1 MADNNIKLGIDVDV
15 KGIEESLSQI
25 ESAFRSTTDS
35 VASAWIEAALKIG
48 EALLKVVAQAT
59 QAGTQVKEQMKG
71 ASNELG
77 AVAQGAAGKVSGYV
91 QLLITLYQVASE
103 LYETLKRLRA
113 EAFNTQHQMAQLALS
128 FDSEAHSVE
137 IANLKLDD
145 QISKLRGGVS
155 HNKFREAVLE
165 AKDAADKLIASLEKA
180 LEEENKVLEKKVI
193 GGLWEVIV
201 GGGAR
206 TEAFKNVTTLMFEW
220 RAAQDNLSSA
230 QNKLLDAKTDK
241 EKAAAQEQVRLA
253 KQTADQKLTDYRNAV
268 NGELVEESR
277 FLQSVKD
284 SHGWLGGQGLIDEY
298 TKRVALLTHYH
309 HSLEQVDHTEK
320 ALDANSGKR
329 GQVARLETKAEVD
342 AETTREIGQEK
353 QLAEERVKT
362 GLAGLEQEKARISV
376 MREDTEAQVDAR
388 VKAEKDL
395 AQKEREIKDAGLK
408 EQKRL
413 LDDWWASVDQKNKHN
428 AETYKTQTEILH
440 QQQLQLQST
449 FEAESTRVT
458 DEAEKKKAD
467 IRARAFA
474 KQIDQ
479 AEKSWDRLYSRQKS
493 QLDNEAELVKADTA
507 RGLMTAQEERDKLK
521 AIYERELEDLQ
532 KKIDAQIRLEE
543 HLQRVLAAN
552 GFGPGTPEY
561 DASLA
566 RARQLQDQLNKS
578 TADFNNIIGQLDV
591 KLKGLTL
598 TGQQFTRKLHTDML
612 NTITQLKV
620 AWQGMIQQMNSGFIS
635 SFNKMLETGKGFG
648 QGMIETFGKMAESLI
663 DMFLKIAVEWIES
676 QILMM
681 VFGKTKTQTESDAN
695 VASAQSLAAVAAEGA
710 FAYYSA
716 IFPPAAAGMASAQ
729 YAQGLLWAGLA
740 AFELGG
746 VVPQTGLALVHK
758 GETILPA
765 SMSGKGFDGAIG
777 GGLTVVVNH
786 SVNAV
791 DAESFQQHIRR
802 HGNMIGNEVARVLK
816 KRGIAAK

>member
-25 ESAFRSTTDS
+25 ESVFRSTTDS
-35 VASAWIEAALKIG
+35 VASAWIEAGLKIG

-201 GGGAR
+201 GGGAD
-206 TEAFKNVTTLMFEW
+206 TEAFKNVTNLMYEW
-220 RAAQDNLSSA
+220 RASQDQLSAAQD
-230 QNKLLDAKTDK
+230 KLLDAKTDK
-241 EKAAAQEQVRLA
+241 EKAAAREEVNLA
-253 KQTADQKLTDYRNAV
+253 KKTETEKLKAYRGAV
-268 NGELVEESR
+268 DGELKEESR
-277 FLQSVKD
+277 K
-284 SHGWLGGQGLIDEY
+284 LGEMKTQPMRYGPAWADDY
-298 TKRVALLTHYH
+298 TKRVALLQQYS
-309 HSLEQVDHTEK
+309 HSLEQVDRTEK

-413 LDDWWASVDQKNKHN
+413 LDDWWTSVDQKNKHN
-428 AETYKTQTEILH
+428 AQAYNTQTQILH

-449 FEAESTRVT
+449 FEAESTRIT

-681 VFGKTKTQTESDAN
+681 VFGKTKTQTDSEAN
-695 VASAQSLAAVAAEGA
+695 VATAQSLAAVAAEGA

>member
-25 ESAFRSTTDS
+25 ESVFRSTTDS
-35 VASAWIEAALKIG
+35 VASAWIEAGLKIG

-201 GGGAR
+201 GGGAD
-206 TEAFKNVTTLMFEW
+206 TEAFKNVTNLMYEW
-220 RAAQDNLSSA
+220 RASQDQLSAAQD
-230 QNKLLDAKTDK
+230 KLLDAKTDK
-241 EKAAAQEQVRLA
+241 EKAAAREEVNLA
-253 KQTADQKLTDYRNAV
+253 KKTETEKLKAYRGAV
-268 NGELVEESR
+268 DGELKEESR
-277 FLQSVKD
+277 K
-284 SHGWLGGQGLIDEY
+284 LGEMKTQPMRYGPAWADDY
-298 TKRVALLTHYH
+298 TKRVALLQQYS
-309 HSLEQVDHTEK
+309 HSLEQVDRTEK

-428 AETYKTQTEILH
+428 AETYNTQTEILH
-440 QQQLQLQST
+440 QQQLQLQSA
-449 FEAESTRVT
+449 FEAENVRITS
-458 DEAEKKKAD
+458 EGEKKKTD
-467 IRARAFA
+467 IRIKAFERYI
-474 KQIDQ
+474 QDQ
-479 AEKSWDRLYSRQKS
+479 EKAQDRWYATEKTR
-493 QLDNEAELVKADTA
+493 LDGEAELVKANA
-507 RGLMTAQEERDKLK
+507 SRGLITAQQERDQLK
-521 AIYERELEDLQ
+521 AIYDRELEDLRT
-532 KKIDAQIRLEE
+532 KIEAQLRLEDRLRKALE
-543 HLQRVLAAN
+543 SNGMGPASPEYQASLQR
-552 GFGPGTPEY
+552 
-561 DASLA
+561 S
-566 RARQLQDQLNKS
+566 RQLQDELDRS
-578 TADFNNIIGQLDV
+578 TAQFSNIISQLDV
-591 KLKGLTL
+591 KLKGLNL
-598 TGQQFTRKLHTDML
+598 TGQQFSQKLRSDML
-612 NTITQLKV
+612 NTINQLKV

-648 QGMIETFGKMAESLI
+648 QGMIETIGKMAESLI

-681 VFGKTKTQTESDAN
+681 VFGKTKTQTDSDAN
-695 VASAQSLAAVAAEGA
+695 VARAQSLAAVAAEGA